1 MQNSRG
7 IATLL
12 ALLTVCLLVSGAKAQ
27 ADPRCAMFDSAFEH
41 GTVTDIHLYGDR
53 HGMIVYVVGCPE
65 VNVGVRFGPDV
76 TGDPANAEFLAYYI
90 RESVT
95 SRRSATLDVVADFDP
110 AMADTLGPRRMLTIQ
125 KILHADLSQERNI
138 RLLDEPGFGA

>member
-27 ADPRCAMFDSAFEH
+27 ADPRCAMFDSAFER
-41 GTVTDIHLYGDR
+41 GTVTNIHLYGDR

-65 VNVGVRFGPDV
+65 VDVGGRFGPGV
-76 TGDPANAEFLAYYI
+76 TADPANAEFLAYFM

-95 SRRSATLDVVADFDP
+95 SRRSATLDVVADFNP
-110 AMADTLGPRRMLTIQ
+110 AMADSLGQRRMLTIQ